1 MNLYKKEFI
10 YYIFLCAISLT
21 LELCNPLF
29 ISLMVTYITD
39 GKNAL
44 ADYGINFWDFSQ
56 SDSNFLIWF
65 TQPRQYGIT
74 LGIAVSILFF
84 VK

>member
-1 MNLYKKEFI
+1 MTLYKKEFI

-21 LELCNPLF
+21 FELSNPLF

-44 ADYGINFWDFSQ
+44 ADYGINFFDFSQ
-56 SDSNFLIWF
+56 SNSDFLRWF
-65 TQPRQYGIT
+65 TQAR
-74 LGIAVSILFF
+74 
-84 VK
+84 